1 MGELPYPQ
9 FSYMIYMIFIIYT
22 SHHSL
27 HTTTELA
34 PDLLT
39 VRLHSSVGRASHW
52 YHRGHGF
59 KSHWS
64 SEL

>member
-34 PDLLT
+34 PDLLQA
-39 VRLHSSVGRASHW
+39 RLNSSVE
-52 YHRGHGF
+52 HRTGTTEVMG
-59 KSHWS
+59 SNPIGA